1 MKAKDWRL
9 AMLHDEQCIVFEKG
23 EPNFKVVN
31 LVAMLKQQT
40 KRLEERN
47 S

>member
-9 AMLHDEQCIVFEKG
+9 AILHDEQYIVFEKG

-31 LVAMLKQQT
+31 LVSMLRQQT
-40 KRLEERN
+40 KRLEEKK